1 MSIWGTDSMIFNQ
14 NNFIDPEFEAE
25 RRNNVDHLKLSHD
38 FADLSFEWL
47 KIAGKHNYFY
57 NFDWLGLPIIQVPH
71 DIHALQEIIWRTQPD
86 LIIETGVARGG
97 SLIFSASMLAL
108 TDYCGASHKNSTL
121 DPKQS
126 QKKVLGIDIKI
137 RDLNRKAIEAHPL
150 SHLIDLR
157 EDSSTSTLTH
167 EFVKEYCRKYQRVMV
182 ILDSNH
188 TREHVEEELNIYAP
202 LVTKGNYCVVMD
214 TSIDLL
220 AAEDVVDR
228 PWGPGNNPRQA
239 VWQFLTTD
247 FGRESFE
254 IDADIQAKISVT
266 GAIDGFLHRKF

>member
-1 MSIWGTDSMIFNQ
+1 MSIWGTDSMTFNQ
-14 NNFIDPEFEAE
+14 NNFIDPGFEEE
-25 RRNNVDHLKLSHD
+25 RRNNVERLKSSYD
-38 FADLSFEWL
+38 FADLSFDWL
-47 KIAGKHNYFY
+47 NSSAKHNYSY
-57 NFDWLGLPIIQVPH
+57 NFDWFGLPIIQVPQ

-126 QKKVLGIDIKI
+126 QRKVLGIDIKI
-137 RDLNRKAIEAHPL
+137 RDSNRKAIEAHPL

-167 EFVKEYCRKYQRVMV
+167 DFVKEYCKKYQSVMV

-188 TREHVEEELNIYAP
+188 TRVHVEEELNIYAP

-254 IDADIQAKISVT
+254 IDVDLQAKISVT
-266 GAIDGFLHRKF
+266 VAIDGYLRRKF

>member
-1 MSIWGTDSMIFNQ
+1 MTFNQ
-14 NNFIDPEFEAE
+14 TNFIDRKFNEE
-25 RRNNVDHLKLSHD
+25 RRNNVKNLKSSPD
-38 FADLSFEWL
+38 FAALSFEWL
-47 KIAGKHNYFY
+47 NSSAKHKYSY
-57 NFDWLGLPIIQVPH
+57 NFDWFGLPIIQVPH
-71 DIHALQEIIWRTQPD
+71 DIQALQEIIWRTQPD

-108 TDYCGASHKNSTL
+108 MDYCAASHRNLLL

-126 QKKVLGIDIKI
+126 QKKVLGIDIEI

-157 EDSSTSTLTH
+157 EDSSTSALTR
-167 EFVKEYCRKYQRVMV
+167 EFVKEYCKKYQSVMV

-188 TREHVEEELNIYAP
+188 TRDHVEKELNIYAP

-228 PWGPGNNPRQA
+228 PWGPGDNPRQA
-239 VWQFLTTD
+239 VWQFLKTD
-247 FGRESFE
+247 FGRESYE

-266 GAIDGFLHRKF
+266 VAIDGYLRRVQ